1 VRYWRER
8 HRNSASG
15 AAISANGT
23 APAASGKADEAQRPT
38 YGSRTLGMA
47 ERGTTSDARP
57 TAQSPE
63 TYRRLKAPW
72 RTRRRSPML
81 NHALM
86 TPAGN
91 GPTPERRAYRHVLSS
106 STSTRLND
114 PRAHSYQY
122 PRGSRQF
129 TIAPARAHPPARR
142 TIMRQRFIRPLAI
155 TFAVIA
161 SRGSLVAQQVPNHEA
176 AVEVR
181 KQFLAD
187 LDTLQHKFVALAE
200 AIPADKYS
208 WRPGSGVRS
217 VGEVFQHVSS
227 EFYVYVPM
235 AYGAAPSR
243 VVGSGDDA
251 LKAFEAKSTKAD
263 VLKHLREG
271 FAYAKQVVGA
281 LDPASI
287 AGGKRLFGGE
297 HTIVETSF
305 GIAGDLHEHLGQLI
319 AYARMNRVTP
329 PWSK

>member
-1 VRYWRER
+1 ML
-8 HRNSASG
+8 
-15 AAISANGT
+15 
-23 APAASGKADEAQRPT
+23 QRS
-38 YGSRTLGMA
+38 SRA
-47 ERGTTSDARP
+47 
-57 TAQSPE
+57 
-63 TYRRLKAPW
+63 
-72 RTRRRSPML
+72 
-81 NHALM
+81 
-86 TPAGN
+86 
-91 GPTPERRAYRHVLSS
+91 
-106 STSTRLND
+106 
-114 PRAHSYQY
+114 
-122 PRGSRQF
+122 
-129 TIAPARAHPPARR
+129 
-142 TIMRQRFIRPLAI
+142 LAI
-155 TFAVIA
+155 AFAVIA
-161 SRGSLVAQQVPNHEA
+161 SRGSLVAQQVPNREA

-187 LDTLQHKFVALAE
+187 LDTLQRKFVALAE
-200 AIPADKYS
+200 AIPADKYA

-243 VVGSGDDA
+243 VVGSGDNE

-263 VLKHLREG
+263 VLKHLKEG
-271 FAYAKQVVGA
+271 FAYTKQVVGA

-287 AGGKRLFGGE
+287 TGEKKLFGGE